1 MKIDVLTLFP
11 EMFPPV
17 LGQSI
22 IGQAQ
27 KKGIVNFNIVNIRDF
42 AHDKHRVCD
51 DVPYGGGP
59 GMVMK
64 PEPIFEAV
72 EKIKTDPDAKLVLL
86 SPRGK
91 VFNQETARRLAG
103 EKHLVFLCGHYKDID
118 ERARSLVDMDI
129 SLGDYILSGGEPA
142 ALVVIDAIVRLLPG
156 AISDPESANC
166 DSFETG
172 LLDHPHYTRPEEYRG
187 MKVPEVLRSGNHAQ
201 IRKWRRQQALA
212 ITQQCRS
219 DLLEKAV
226 IDEEDKIFLKN
237 FNSEK
242 N

>member
-1 MKIDVLTLFP
+1 VKIDVLTLFP
-11 EMFPPV
+11 DMFPEF
-17 LGQSI
+17 LSQSI
-22 IGQAQ
+22 IGQAC
-27 KKGIVNFNIVNIRDF
+27 KKGIVHFNIINIRDH

-51 DVPYGGGP
+51 DMPYGGGP

-72 EKIKTDPDAKLVLL
+72 ETIRQEGSTRVILL

-91 VFNQETARRLAG
+91 VFSQETARSLSDEKRLT
-103 EKHLVFLCGHYKDID
+103 FLCGHYKDID

-129 SLGDYILSGGEPA
+129 SLGDYILSGGEAA
-142 ALVVIDAIVRLLPG
+142 ALVVIDSIVRLLPG

-172 LLDHPHYTRPEEYRG
+172 LLDHPHYTRPEDFRG

-201 IRKWRRQQALA
+201 IKKWRRQQALA
-212 ITQQCRS
+212 MTKKHRP
-219 DLLEKAV
+219 DLLEKAE
-226 IDEEDKIFLKN
+226 ISRDDSEYLKELEN
-237 FNSEK
+237 NQ
-242 N
+242 